1 MGNLSRRSFVKNA
14 AMATGATAALAAA
27 PALAL
32 ADNGPA
38 ELPEQW
44 DYEADVVIVGYGV
57 AGALATREAIAQGVS
72 SLVLEKCD
80 EFWCG
85 GSSCASAGAVFSND
99 VDNMYDWSNGYISR
113 EAIQEITDEGGRI
126 AGWLDANG
134 LDRTTG
140 GKGMYATTKAIVD
153 ACGPQVLYE
162 TPAKRLIA
170 DPATNEVFGVLAED
184 ASGNPVTVKA
194 NKGVLLASGGFLG
207 NEELVHRFVVPR
219 QVGMLNQGAP
229 TCTGDGLLMGL
240 SVGAALK
247 NLNFWCLEL
256 NGLGS
261 VGYTKAAQELGT
273 AITHSPCGDAAG
285 ARIIVNQKG
294 KRFMDEDKEFLHT
307 KCNYEPFNY
316 AGGWLAY
323 EGFSNL
329 PMYLIFDS
337 QLMNSGPLGNGGNF
351 ATIGWAYAKDIYTW
365 SQDNQAELERGWF
378 VQADTVEELVEKLA
392 EHSGHEPIDAAALQQ
407 TIDTY
412 NGYCA
417 DGYDPDC
424 HRLEY
429 PNMVYGEPSM
439 RPLGEP
445 PYYACEISPC
455 AIYTIG
461 GLHWGEGGAT
471 LDWDGNPIP
480 GLYHAGDVGQY
491 SEISVVGIEDCMG
504 MGIVACRTICGQPS
518 REIPGAAA
526 TVVEAPTA
534 DQIAAATIA

>member
-1 MGNLSRRSFVKNA
+1 MEAVFWLTGHLRHTAPRCTAGPRFVVA
-14 AMATGATAALAAA
+14 G
-27 PALAL
+27 LAL
-32 ADNGPA
+32 ERWPDP
-38 ELPEQW
+38 
-44 DYEADVVIVGYGV
+44 
-57 AGALATREAIAQGVS
+57 
-72 SLVLEKCD
+72 C
-80 EFWCG
+80 
-85 GSSCASAGAVFSND
+85 
-99 VDNMYDWSNGYISR
+99 YISR
-113 EAIQEITDEGGRI
+113 EAIQQIADEGGRI
-126 AGWLDANG
+126 AGWF
-134 LDRTTG
+134 
-140 GKGMYATTKAIVD
+140 D

-207 NEELVHRFVVPR
+207 NEELVHRFGVPR
-219 QVGMLNQGAP
+219 QVGMVNQGAP

-273 AITHSPCGDAAG
+273 AITHSPSGDAAG

-365 SQDNQAELERGWF
+365 SADNQAELERGWF
-378 VQADTVEELVEKLA
+378 VQADTVEELVQKLA
-392 EHSGHEPIDAAALQQ
+392 EQSGHDPIDA
-407 TIDTY
+407 Y

-429 PNMVYGEPSM
+429 SNKVYGEPSM
-439 RPLGEP
+439 LPLGQP

-491 SEISVVGIEDCMG
+491 SEVSVVGLQDCMA
-504 MGIVACRTICGQPS
+504 MGAITCRTICGQPS
-518 REIPGAAA
+518 REIPGEAA

-534 DQIAAATIA
+534 GQIAAATIA

>member
-1 MGNLSRRSFVKNA
+1 MNDLSRRSFVKNA
-14 AMATGATAALAAA
+14 ALATGATMALAAA
-27 PALAL
+27 PAISL

-38 ELPEQW
+38 ALPEQW

-57 AGALATREAIAQGVS
+57 AGALAVREAIAQGVS
-72 SLVLEKCD
+72 SVVLEKCD
-80 EFWCG
+80 EFFCG
-85 GSSCASAGAVFSND
+85 GSSCASAGAVFPND
-99 VDNMYDWSNGYISR
+99 VDNMYDWSNGYIER
-113 EAIQEITDEGGRI
+113 EAIQQIADEGTRI

-140 GKGMYATTKAIVD
+140 GKGMYATTKAIID
-153 ACGPQVLYE
+153 ACGPQVLYK

-170 DPATNEVFGVLAED
+170 DPVTREVFGVLAED
-184 ASGNPVTVKA
+184 ESGNPVTVKA
-194 NKGVLLASGGFLG
+194 NKGVLLASGGFLA

-219 QVGMLNQGAP
+219 QVGMVNQGAP

-261 VGYTKAAQELGT
+261 VAYTKAAEELGT
-273 AITHSPCGDAAG
+273 AITHSPTGEGAG
-285 ARIIVNQKG
+285 ARIIVNQQG

-316 AGGWLAY
+316 AGCWLDY
-323 EGFSNL
+323 KGFSNL

-337 QLMNSGPLGNGGNF
+337 QLMKSGPLGNGGNF

-365 SQDNQAELERGWF
+365 SSDNQAELERGWF
-378 VQADTVEELVEKLA
+378 VQADTVEELVDKLA
-392 EHSGHEPIDAAALQQ
+392 EHSGHDPIDATVLQE
-407 TIDTY
+407 TIDAY

-429 PNMVYGEPSM
+429 ANKVYGEPSM
-439 RPLGEP
+439 LPLAEP
-445 PYYACEISPC
+445 PFYACEISPC

-491 SEISVVGIEDCMG
+491 SEISVVGLQDCMA
-504 MGIVACRTICGQPS
+504 MGAITCRTICGQPL
-518 REIPGAAA
+518 REIPGEAA
-526 TVVEAPTA
+526 TVFAAPSA
-534 DQIAAATIA
+534 EQVQAATIA